1 MAEYVSVALAQP
13 NRVFATASAEIAQP
27 LAQLSYRI
35 SRAQQ
40 AAAAG
45 DHSAVAAELDL
56 AQAHCRGGDAPASGS
71 ARRRGSLGRQA
82 ARRRLER
89 LMVGKLCAAPAKGG
103 AASGLIEYLV
113 GYAISEKGATRQEIA
128 DALDGVYAE
137 SEAAPRPW
145 RRRCMATRSRRRDAT
160 FIHTRAE
167 LRFVLDREFGDRRRR
182 RAEPRHPIERD
193 AFRLVVERTRERIA
207 DR

>member
-1 MAEYVSVALAQP
+1 M
-13 NRVFATASAEIAQP
+13 FATASVEIAQP
-27 LAQLSYRI
+27 LVQLSYRI

-45 DHSAVAAELDL
+45 DHSAVAAELEL

-71 ARRRGSLGRQA
+71 ARRRGSFGRQA

-113 GYAISEKGATRQEIA
+113 GYAISEKGATRREIA

-137 SEAAPRPW
+137 SEQRPDLGVDAVW
-145 RRRCMATRSRRRDAT
+145 RPEAGGGTRPSSILVRNCASFSTASLEIDADGARNPG
-160 FIHTRAE
+160 IRSSAMH
-167 LRFVLDREFGDRRRR
+167 FVWSWNERESGLANR
-182 RAEPRHPIERD
+182 
-193 AFRLVVERTRERIA
+193 
-207 DR
+207 